1 MLRFAPAKPSTEE
14 RRKTSKI
21 KTRTP
26 GLTNTTANHSPNI
39 TRYFFVGFLVI
50 AALKLV
56 FAAVLD
62 LYSDEIFYWQAS
74 TRPALAY
81 SDLPF
86 MAALLSGTGTFL
98 LGHSAFAV
106 RSLFLLM
113 GSSIPFL
120 VYWVALPL
128 MPRQQAKEAATL
140 TLCLPLG
147 AFLGLLAVP
156 DVPLLFF
163 GVLLAGCLERAT
175 RLDSLKFWIATGLV
189 AALGVST
196 HYRFALYIVAA
207 FIYLLVFRDQH
218 RHWKNP
224 GLWIAVALLI
234 IGLYP
239 AVAFNLGNQLSG
251 IDYHLLERHPW
262 EFQLEGLLHPLKQ
275 AVLVTPLL
283 YVALLYTLLTLL
295 RRACQGDSRRGL
307 FALLALVNLGVYLVL
322 APWTDS
328 TRTSIHWPLSGYLPL
343 LLFLP
348 ETLRD
353 LHARLSARISP
364 AAAARLLV
372 LAVGMGFTGSLIALL
387 GVGSQSLQDQL
398 RPLLGKGVLS
408 NKMAGWSE
416 LGTHVRGLLHRSD
429 MGDVALIVTDN
440 YYTGAQLELSL
451 ERDLPVYNIDD
462 DKAARDG
469 RAFQYAL
476 WGNNQEGLASK
487 AGDSALFITEDSTL
501 TVPDKITV
509 LSRACAQFARLEFV
523 EQLTLFDGEKAFS
536 FYHGSNIGGD
546 STTNACPRPSLGWV
560 DQPAE
565 GATVEDVLTISGWII
580 NEGLGVGTIEVLIDG
595 TPMGMANYGTS
606 RPDVVTAMQVVSD
619 PNAPKLG
626 FEFSIASSAIT
637 PGKVELS
644 LRTRGV
650 SGETQ
655 EFGTREIEVAGQN

>member
-1 MLRFAPAKPSTEE
+1 MLPINGGH
-14 RRKTSKI
+14 KTSNEPRA
-21 KTRTP
+21 T
-26 GLTNTTANHSPNI
+26 GLTNTDSTSRTLRTI
-39 TRYFFVGFLVI
+39 RYFLIGFLTI
-50 AALKLV
+50 AALKLL
-56 FAAVLD
+56 FATVLD

-98 LGHSAFAV
+98 FGNSALAV

-113 GSSIPFL
+113 GSAIPFI
-120 VYWVALPL
+120 VYWVASPL
-128 MPRQQAKEAATL
+128 MPQQRATEAATL

-163 GVLLAGCLERAT
+163 GVLLVGCLERAI
-175 RLDSLKFWIATGLV
+175 RLDSLRYWIATGLV

-224 GLWIAVALLI
+224 GLWIAVVLLLS
-234 IGLYP
+234 GLYP
-239 AVAFNLGNQLSG
+239 AVAYNLGNQLSG

-262 EFQLEGLLHPLKQ
+262 EFQVEGLLHPLKQ

-283 YVALLYTLLTLL
+283 YGALLYTLVMLL
-295 RRACQGDSRRGL
+295 RQAQAGDSRRGL
-307 FALLALVNLGVYLVL
+307 FAVLALTNLGVFLVL

-348 ETLRD
+348 EALRE
-353 LHARLSARISP
+353 LHAKLSARYS
-364 AAAARLLV
+364 ATTAARMISLTIGL
-372 LAVGMGFTGSLIALL
+372 GFAGSVIALL

-398 RPLLGKGVLS
+398 RPLLGKGILS

-416 LGTHVRGLLHRSD
+416 LSNHVSTLLQAPD
-429 MGDVALIVTDN
+429 MGDVTLIVTDN

-451 ERDLPVYNIDD
+451 GDSLRVYNIDA
-462 DKAARDG
+462 DKAVRDG
-469 RAFQYAL
+469 RAYQYAL
-476 WGNNQEGLASK
+476 WGNNQSGLISETGK
-487 AGDSALFITEDSTL
+487 SALFVTEDSTL
-501 TVPDKITV
+501 TVPDKIDT
-509 LSRACAQFARLEFV
+509 LSRACAQFERLEFV
-523 EQLTLFDGEKAFS
+523 EQLTLFEGEKSFT
-536 FYHGSNIGGD
+536 FYHGRNIGVE
-546 STTNACPRPSLGWV
+546 TNMNTCPKPSLGWV
-560 DQPAE
+560 DQPE
-565 GATVEDVLTISGWII
+565 SGATVDDVLTVSGWVI
-580 NEGLGVGTIEVLIDG
+580 NEGLGVDFIEVLIDG
-595 TPMGMANYGTS
+595 VPVGAANYGTP
-606 RPDVVTAMQVVSD
+606 RPDVVTAMKVTSD
-619 PNAPKLG
+619 PNAPNLG
-626 FEFSIASSAIT
+626 FEFSIDSESMPIGRA
-637 PGKVELS
+637 ELS

-655 EFGTREIEVAGQN
+655 DFGTREINITGRN